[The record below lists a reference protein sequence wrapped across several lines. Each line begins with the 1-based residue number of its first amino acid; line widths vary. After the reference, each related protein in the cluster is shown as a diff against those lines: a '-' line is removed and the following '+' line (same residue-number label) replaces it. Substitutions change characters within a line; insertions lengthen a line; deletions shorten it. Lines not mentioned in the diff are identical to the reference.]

1 LSSDIIR
8 AVLKSTMRKKIIFH
22 AKRRSKINKH
32 RLSKQKSKSNLAPA
46 SWSLKMAVLCLVRQ
60 QQQKSSAFASS
71 ASCWH
76 PVLHCTA
83 ALLLAAQAHQGER
96 AAAA

>member
-1 LSSDIIR
+1 
-8 AVLKSTMRKKIIFH
+8 VKKKSIFH
-22 AKRRSKINKH
+22 AKRRSKINKR
-32 RLSKQKSKSNLAPA
+32 RLSKQKSKSNLAPV